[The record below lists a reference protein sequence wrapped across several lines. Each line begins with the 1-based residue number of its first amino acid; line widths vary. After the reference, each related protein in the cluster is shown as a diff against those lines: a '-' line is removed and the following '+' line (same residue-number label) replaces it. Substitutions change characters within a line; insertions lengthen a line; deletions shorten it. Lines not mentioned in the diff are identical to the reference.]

1 NKKRFECKHCLDRF
15 LQKPAAQVYN
25 KIKPVPFQLLI
36 ASGFDNIRFVPRA
49 VNNLLQ
55 GKWRGAGRE
64 VGRFL
69 INSTFGIGGLFDAV
83 KYLAIEKRSEDFG
96 QTLGVW
102 GAGTGPSLVLPS
114 V

>member
-1 NKKRFECKHCLDRF
+1 MFESNRRLDRYI
-15 LQKPAAQVYN
+15 LNPAAQVYN
-25 KIKPVPFQLLI
+25 TIMPEPFQLLI

-69 INSTFGIGGLFDAV
+69 INSTFGIGGLFDAAQ
-83 KYLAIEKRSEDFG
+83 YWEIEKSSEDFG
-96 QTLGVW
+96 PTLCVL
-102 GAGTGPSLVLPS
+102 GAGPRPHPIPPF
-114 V
+114 